1 MCSLICLNDDVSSSM
16 NCKDI
21 IQIGDFIY
29 FILYRIDSA
38 VQSGVTLMF
47 VACVVWLKLV
57 SYAHTNYDMRAVANS
72 AEKVTH

>member
-1 MCSLICLNDDVSSSM
+1 MMLRFIHGLKDVMQNDDF
-16 NCKDI
+16 NYLK
-21 IQIGDFIY
+21 
-29 FILYRIDSA
+29 LYRIDSA

-57 SYAHTNYDMRAVANS
+57 SYAHTNYDMRAIANS